1 MFKAMMKVSKEFFM
15 YESGVYKCS
24 NVTEGSKTGYHS
36 VRIVGWGEEQQ
47 DGKNVKYWV
56 GIHFTVYYI
65 IIYDILTHNE
75 FQMNTIRQSNMYKI
89 I

>member
-47 DGKNVKYWV
+47 NGKNVKYWV
-56 GIHFTVYYI
+56 GIIHYTLYY
-65 IIYDILTHNE
+65 DL
-75 FQMNTIRQSNMYKI
+75 
-89 I
+89 